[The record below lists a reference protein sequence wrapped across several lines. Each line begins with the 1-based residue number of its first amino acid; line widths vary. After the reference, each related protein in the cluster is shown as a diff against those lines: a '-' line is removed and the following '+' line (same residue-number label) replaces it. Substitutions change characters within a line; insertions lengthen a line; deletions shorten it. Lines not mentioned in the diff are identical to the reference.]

1 MEKPPNTQIFAQKLA
16 LTALTGS
23 PLAQTVFAFSEGLK
37 QQKLA
42 QSYSECATISAF
54 LYEIF
59 AKSNKKS
66 LLCTVF
72 LQQEINYKHFKHLKL
87 CQISNQK

>member
-37 QQKLA
+37 
-42 QSYSECATISAF
+42 
-54 LYEIF
+54 
-59 AKSNKKS
+59 
-66 LLCTVF
+66 
-72 LQQEINYKHFKHLKL
+72 
-87 CQISNQK
+87 